1 MHFAFFVFHFVI
13 DRMRKQLLMS
23 ILDVI
28 HIFFALFRCIQSCSR
43 SANVRFLKYLVQAI
57 IDAVHNIFLD
67 RLCHNGSSSF
77 PIAGLRL
84 QMVRTFQS
92 FHDLGNR
99 NLVCRIIQQIP
110 TLGPLTLLTILA
122 LRRLANT
129 CSRYCGDIWLRSAM
143 LPSDTCVSREYMAR
157 SIRAVTPYLHF
168 WKISS
173 LLYCLKCFVQILDD
187 IVDIFRTDGKTD
199 GIRFDTLIQKFLFC
213 TLAVS
218 CGCRVDHQ

>member
-1 MHFAFFVFHFVI
+1 MIISFAKADVKKKAKHMGFAFFAFHFVI

-28 HIFFALFRCIQSCSR
+28 HIFFVLFPLHTVLLKISQCQI
-43 SANVRFLKYLVQAI
+43 LKYLVQAI

-110 TLGPLTLLTILA
+110 TLRAFDASDDPGPAKACKYLFQVLRGYLVA
-122 LRRLANT
+122 LRNA
-129 CSRYCGDIWLRSAM
+129 S
-143 LPSDTCVSREYMAR
+143 
-157 SIRAVTPYLHF
+157 
-168 WKISS
+168 
-173 LLYCLKCFVQILDD
+173 Q
-187 IVDIFRTDGKTD
+187 
-199 GIRFDTLIQKFLFC
+199 
-213 TLAVS
+213 
-218 CGCRVDHQ
+218 

>member
-1 MHFAFFVFHFVI
+1 MGFAFFAFHFVI

-28 HIFFALFRCIQSCSR
+28 HIFFALFPLHTVLLKISQCQI
-43 SANVRFLKYLVQAI
+43 LKYLVQAI

-67 RLCHNGSSSF
+67 RLCHNGSSFF

-110 TLGPLTLLTILA
+110 TLRAFDASDDPGPAKACKYLFQVLRGYLL
-122 LRRLANT
+122 
-129 CSRYCGDIWLRSAM
+129 WLW
-143 LPSDTCVSREYMAR
+143 
-157 SIRAVTPYLHF
+157 I
-168 WKISS
+168 
-173 LLYCLKCFVQILDD
+173 
-187 IVDIFRTDGKTD
+187 
-199 GIRFDTLIQKFLFC
+199 
-213 TLAVS
+213 
-218 CGCRVDHQ
+218 

>member
-1 MHFAFFVFHFVI
+1 MGFAFFALHFVI
-13 DRMRKQLLMS
+13 DWMRKQLLMS

-28 HIFFALFRCIQSCSR
+28 HIFFVLFPLHTVLLKISQCQI
-43 SANVRFLKYLVQAI
+43 LKYLVQAI

-110 TLGPLTLLTILA
+110 TLRAFDASDDPGPAKTS
-122 LRRLANT
+122 NT

-143 LPSDTCVSREYMAR
+143 LPSDTCVSRECMAR

-168 WKISS
+168 
-173 LLYCLKCFVQILDD
+173 LENFILT
-187 IVDIFRTDGKTD
+187 V
-199 GIRFDTLIQKFLFC
+199 LP
-213 TLAVS
+213 
-218 CGCRVDHQ
+218 

>member
-1 MHFAFFVFHFVI
+1 MGFAFFAFHFVI

-28 HIFFALFRCIQSCSR
+28 HIFFVLFPLHTVLLKISQCQI
-43 SANVRFLKYLVQAI
+43 LKYLVQAI

-110 TLGPLTLLTILA
+110 LLTILA

-143 LPSDTCVSREYMAR
+143 LPSDTCVSRECMAR
-157 SIRAVTPYLHF
+157 SIRAITPYLHF
-168 WKISS
+168 
-173 LLYCLKCFVQILDD
+173 LENFILT
-187 IVDIFRTDGKTD
+187 V
-199 GIRFDTLIQKFLFC
+199 LP
-213 TLAVS
+213 
-218 CGCRVDHQ
+218 